1 VVGSGAA
8 PTHGGADGGSP
19 ELGGPGAL
27 VLQTRRGKGQNREGM
42 TPNSPRQS
50 VLSGEVVVRPTAMV
64 RLVRLGLSVVAFL
77 DGHPTPNFSPTAL
90 PRGPLPPPMLQ
101 SW

>member
-1 VVGSGAA
+1 VAGSGAA
-8 PTHGGADGGSP
+8 PAHGGADGGSP

-42 TPNSPRQS
+42 IPNSPRQS
-50 VLSGEVVVRPTAMV
+50 VLSGEVVVGPAAMV
-64 RLVRLGLSVVAFL
+64 RLLRLGLSAVAFL
-77 DGHPTPNFSPTAL
+77 DGHPAPNFSPTAP
-90 PRGPLPPPMLQ
+90 PRGRLPPPMLQ